1 MSEIIFKTVPITVC
15 CGVRTQHLRV
25 TEWIFAT
32 DDAGAAA
39 VGASPPER
47 DDDADADA
55 AAAAA
60 SDGDVQP
67 ASDGAAAATN
77 FTRDILIG

>member
-47 DDDADADA
+47 DDDADA

-67 ASDGAAAATN
+67 PSDGTAAATN